1 MISFN
6 IDYKNIK
13 TELCLI
19 GKKYDVD
26 CSSQRENVTNERHC
40 HPYTIFYDSLFKN
53 NRNQK
58 LNIAVFSLL
67 NSNSLLMWNDYF
79 LNSNIY
85 GFEYNDDY
93 INYFN
98 KFIDD
103 NIILS
108 KIDIDNAPSNA
119 IMYDLIIDD
128 FTHLIEDQIKIIK
141 NMHSYLKPGGIFI
154 IEDIFKIYNE
164 KDYIDQLG
172 DVLDHFEKYYFVTL
186 DHSRRNST
194 GWDNDKLFI
203 LIKKGEPI
211 FKNCKRMT
219 IITPSI
225 RPENLIEVRKSI
237 NFKYVDE
244 WIIVYDQSKIEKN
257 PYLFDNDIN
266 GNKIKEYIF
275 TDEGC
280 SGNPQRNYA
289 LDNISNKNTYLYFL
303 DDDNIIHSDLYKLL
317 DIMDNNK
324 LYTFD
329 QENRINGNIID
340 VKKIDSAMFLIDYN
354 ICKNIRWNK
363 HLYDADGYYIK
374 DCYLK
379 NQYKWC
385 YINNT
390 LSKYYALGKI
400 YY

>member
-98 KFIDD
+98 QFIDD

-108 KIDIDNAPSNA
+108 KVDIDNAPSNT

-128 FTHLIEDQIKIIK
+128 YTHLIEDQIKIIK

-154 IEDIFKIYNE
+154 IEDIFFR
-164 KDYIDQLG
+164 G
-172 DVLDHFEKYYFVTL
+172 
-186 DHSRRNST
+186 
-194 GWDNDKLFI
+194 
-203 LIKKGEPI
+203 
-211 FKNCKRMT
+211 
-219 IITPSI
+219 
-225 RPENLIEVRKSI
+225 
-237 NFKYVDE
+237 
-244 WIIVYDQSKIEKN
+244 
-257 PYLFDNDIN
+257 
-266 GNKIKEYIF
+266 
-275 TDEGC
+275 
-280 SGNPQRNYA
+280 
-289 LDNISNKNTYLYFL
+289 
-303 DDDNIIHSDLYKLL
+303 
-317 DIMDNNK
+317 
-324 LYTFD
+324 
-329 QENRINGNIID
+329 
-340 VKKIDSAMFLIDYN
+340 
-354 ICKNIRWNK
+354 
-363 HLYDADGYYIK
+363 
-374 DCYLK
+374 
-379 NQYKWC
+379 
-385 YINNT
+385 
-390 LSKYYALGKI
+390 
-400 YY
+400 